1 MSRFHLS
8 RLREAATRDDVDD
21 ERQVTIK
28 RTRIAR
34 QMISPWTSR
43 APAKARGEERDTRNR
58 RQWERLK
65 QEDWRYA

>member
-8 RLREAATRDDVDD
+8 RLREAATRGDVDD

-43 APAKARGEERDTRNR
+43 APIKARDEERGARNR
-58 RQWERLK
+58 NKWERRDY
-65 QEDWRYA
+65 EDWLYA

>member
-8 RLREAATRDDVDD
+8 RLREAATRGDVDD

-43 APAKARGEERDTRNR
+43 APLKIRDEEGGARNR
-58 RQWERLK
+58 GKRVRRE
-65 QEDWRYA
+65 QEDWLYA